1 MDSGKKMLLVKDQI
15 ITLIRSRKMIKKYG
29 EAVSK
34 RNPDI
39 LANAYEHLETSLKS
53 AQNPVALDTVS
64 GATLSSYRFQ
74 IAVLKAIY
82 EASSK
87 HNLNTD
93 KYTEGPALINAA
105 GKGPAHD

>member
-1 MDSGKKMLLVKDQI
+1 MDSGKKNLLVKDQI

-93 KYTEGPALINAA
+93 KYTEGPALMNAA